1 MPYKPNTGT
10 PAFQAKQEVKKNG
23 STMAAKELGQPIPA
37 LGQDVVMDMDD
48 GSGAIG
54 GAAGKKF
61 FPKKIWRSPKNEAGV
76 GRCPQKANEFPIEKN
91 FDTKK
96 SVDGSE

>member
-1 MPYKPNTGT
+1 M
-10 PAFQAKQEVKKNG
+10 Q
-23 STMAAKELGQPIPA
+23 LGQPIPA

-61 FPKKIWRSPKNEAGV
+61 FPKKFGGV
-76 GRCPQKANEFPIEKN
+76 RKIDF
-91 FDTKK
+91 F
-96 SVDGSE
+96 S

>member
-1 MPYKPNTGT
+1 M
-10 PAFQAKQEVKKNG
+10 Q
-23 STMAAKELGQPIPA
+23 LGQPIPA

-61 FPKKIWRSPKNEAGV
+61 FPKKFGGV
-76 GRCPQKANEFPIEKN
+76 RKIDF
-91 FDTKK
+91 FFLKK
-96 SVDGSE
+96 PSFSCRMV